1 MLAYLCGPIEFAN
14 GGGKLWRRKLAPF
27 LREQLGHRLYDPAE
41 DEKKNLTD
49 EEMAHFREWKATE
62 PERFRRAVRK
72 IIHFDLDLIENK
84 ADYLICYWDDPTSPS
99 GGTPAELTAA
109 FRKGIPV
116 YLVSPLPLA
125 QVSGWM
131 LGCADQIFPT
141 VEELKEFLRAA
152 TAGRNKPNSGRNEF
166 SRGRDH
172 SRTEPM
178 LKLMIA
184 VGSTRRPKLDGVRDA
199 LLEFGPRLDP
209 EAEFEIVGIAAP
221 SGVRD
226 TPLRARK

>member
-1 MLAYLCGPIEFAN
+1 VVVRDLAKVEARVRFPYPAPVFRWFRNNSIFPTGLAQFRVVTAPIRCGAFPAVLEFPLLAPMLAYLCGPIEFAN

-49 EEMAHFREWKATE
+49 EEMTHFREWKSTE

-84 ADYLICYWDDPTSPS
+84 ADYLICYWDDPTNPS

-116 YLVSPLPLA
+116 YLVTPLA
-125 QVSGWM
+125 VDQVSGWM
-131 LGCADQIFPT
+131 LGCADQIFTT
-141 VEELKEFLRAA
+141 VEQLKEFLARRY
-152 TAGRNKPNSGRNEF
+152 GREKQTQLWKE
-166 SRGRDH
+166 
-172 SRTEPM
+172 
-178 LKLMIA
+178 
-184 VGSTRRPKLDGVRDA
+184 
-199 LLEFGPRLDP
+199 
-209 EAEFEIVGIAAP
+209 
-221 SGVRD
+221 
-226 TPLRARK
+226 